1 MLKLK
6 KSRPK
11 LIAVIID
18 LNELINS
25 RKYINYFELLN
36 NLQDDSIFGSV
47 IDISQIFRFKKKKNK
62 LRICSSK

>member
-1 MLKLK
+1 MLKLE

-36 NLQDDSIFGSV
+36 NLQDDLIFGSV
-47 IDISQIFRFKKKKNK
+47 IDISQIFRFKKKK
-62 LRICSSK
+62 